1 MTFHTIFDA
10 TNQGNAIWRI
20 GAPVLIGV
28 CFGALLMLAPT
39 FVQRLAPFGTH
50 GSFSRISGGVTF
62 VVFFLWALLR
72 YASVLHDSKC
82 RFAFHDETIGSLP
95 FNTLAE
101 TVVQGSATHVKL
113 GWPIFALHVRLPD
126 RFIDHNILA

>member
-1 MTFHTIFDA
+1 MTITTNAETVVVYRRESGMVVSDLVEFDE
-10 TNQGNAIWRI
+10 
-20 GAPVLIGV
+20 
-28 CFGALLMLAPT
+28 
-39 FVQRLAPFGTH
+39 H
-50 GSFSRISGGVTF
+50 G
-62 VVFFLWALLR
+62 
-72 YASVLHDSKC
+72 C

-95 FNTLAE
+95 FSTLAE

>member
-1 MTFHTIFDA
+1 M
-10 TNQGNAIWRI
+10 
-20 GAPVLIGV
+20 APDG
-28 CFGALLMLAPT
+28 GRAP
-39 FVQRLAPFGTH
+39 RAANDEIMPFGLAFNCRPYR
-50 GSFSRISGGVTF
+50 GVEQNIVFRLPYRSAQVSR
-62 VVFFLWALLR
+62 VFLAQ
-72 YASVLHDSKC
+72 C

-95 FNTLAE
+95 FSTLAE